1 MVGLAILALGGC
13 APSGGSLLTPSGLV
27 ADTQR
32 HWLIII
38 TLWMMIVVGPVFLL
52 APLIAWRYRRRNTRS
67 TYQPHWNSA
76 WWLEV
81 LIWGVPCVIVAGM
94 AWLIVAR
101 ETPLG
106 PYRDLP
112 VSGPPVRVDVVALDW
127 KWLFIYPDGRV
138 ASVGELVI
146 PRGRQVVFR
155 LTSDSNMQSF
165 FIPALGSQ
173 IYAMTGMVTTLH
185 LVAERTGRF
194 MGENTQFNGFRFQD
208 DKFTV
213 SVLEPAA
220 FADWTR
226 TQAGRGRTLDAAAYR
241 TLAQRGTTRDARN
254 ALRVPDGQSFAYA
267 VDPVLFGQIVQKY
280 NPDAMAGMATMP
292 D

>member
-1 MVGLAILALGGC
+1 MLAGGTS
-13 APSGGSLLTPSGLV
+13 SGGSLLTPSGLV

-32 HWLIII
+32 QWLITI
-38 TLWMMIVVGPVFLL
+38 TLWMMIVVVPVFIL
-52 APLIAWRYRRRNTRS
+52 APLVAWRYRRRNTRS
-67 TYQPHWNSA
+67 TYQPDWQSPS
-76 WWLEV
+76 WLEV

-106 PYRDLP
+106 RYRELHIP
-112 VSGPPVRVDVVALDW
+112 GPPVKVDVVALDW
-127 KWLFIYPDGRV
+127 KWLFIYPGSRV

-146 PRGRQVVFR
+146 PRGREVVFR

-173 IYAMTGMVTTLH
+173 IYAMTGMVTALH
-185 LVAERTGRF
+185 LVADRTGQF
-194 MGENTQFNGFRFQD
+194 MGENTQFNGFKFQD

-213 SVLEPAA
+213 SVLEPGA

-226 TQAGRGRTLDAAAYR
+226 TQAGNGRTLDAAAYR
-241 TLAQRGTTRDARN
+241 TLAQRGTTRDARK
-254 ALRVPDGQSFAYA
+254 ALHVPEGQPFVYA
-267 VDPVLFGQIVQKY
+267 VDPALFGQIVQRY
-280 NPDAMAGMATMP
+280 NPDAMAEMAAMS